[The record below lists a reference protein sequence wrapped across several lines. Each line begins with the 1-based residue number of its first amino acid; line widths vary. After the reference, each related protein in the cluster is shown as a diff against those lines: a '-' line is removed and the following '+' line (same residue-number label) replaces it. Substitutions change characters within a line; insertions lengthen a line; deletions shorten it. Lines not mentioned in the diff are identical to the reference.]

1 MKKNYTPLRV
11 SSLCATAAVLLAGL
25 EMNAL
30 AFRGD
35 NASPLISPADPAAVQ
50 SATAKTPS
58 ATQVEA
64 AKLAEPAGVAVEWD
78 PQLGTPLS
86 VRGQNLGQRQS
97 FSGGKGLAAG
107 GASYEQDA
115 VAVMDN
121 LARLYRVQDAAQE
134 FTAKRADRDKL
145 GFHHVRL
152 AQTYRGLRVVG
163 GDLIVHFGKDGQAYQ
178 VNGAYVPDVLVDV
191 VPQIEVAQAV
201 RLAQADLAAIGKPA
215 GSLQAN
221 ALVVYARN
229 VAPQLAYELTLT
241 YKDAKTGPACWR
253 YWIDARQGT
262 VLFRYND
269 IQKIA
274 APTANGT
281 SAPITGN
288 ILPGEGGQSVS
299 VNGWHE
305 NTDIYYLYSPDLAWM
320 IYNVAFSGWPDFA
333 TYAYRPTAD
342 WAATDPAEMSLGR
355 NYEVVQGFY
364 RDVMGRQSFDD
375 AGKIARANAHE
386 GIDFVNAYWDPST
399 QQFYFGDGDGMMA
412 DSLGVL
418 DVAGHEYTHA
428 VTEFTAGLIYAY
440 ESGALNESFS
450 DIMGTAIEF
459 YGQADGRASYPNKI
473 PGAADWLCGE
483 DCWLSSIALRD
494 LRNPRNAVTVGAGN
508 EQPTRYRGKFWYTG
522 SGDNGGVHQNS
533 GVQNFCFYLLSE
545 GGSGTNDG
553 LKYAVTGIG
562 VTNAEQV
569 AYRALTVYCTE
580 STDHPGSRAA
590 WLSAAADLNTNWVK
604 NVAAAWSAVG
614 VSTRPVITQQPTN
627 LTVLA
632 GTTVSFGIGL
642 TGGEPFSYQWLK
654 DGTPISGATT
664 NPLTLVAVQT
674 NDAGSYWVIVTN
686 VAGSATSSKATLTVV
701 PSVPLRFALNN
712 SNLTWTT
719 DASYPWYGQTLV
731 SHDGVASAQSGLIG
745 SGQQTALRTTVNG
758 PGTLTYWW
766 QVSSAAGSGTL
777 SFSYGGK
784 TQQTISGDVAWEQCQ
799 YYLPAGSQA
808 LAWTYART
816 AAAPAGQDHGWVDE
830 VSYVSGSTA
839 PFITLE
845 PTSQGGLPGVTLIIP
860 AAAAGTPPLA
870 YRWTKSG
877 VTVPGATNAT
887 LTLTNLS
894 AAQQGT
900 YALVV
905 SNAYGTVSSANIT
918 VAIIPIKAWG
928 NNQFGQTEVPIAATN
943 AIGIAA
949 GGYHSLGLRADGRV
963 IAWGHNYDGQCDVPS
978 TLTNALALAAGAYH
992 SLALTAD
999 GRVIAWGA
1007 NYNGQATVPSGLSNI
1022 VAIAAGSRHS
1032 LALRAN
1038 GRIVGW
1044 GDVTLGQLAMPANL
1058 TNAAANAIA
1067 IAAAGNHSLALRS
1080 DGTVSAWGDNR
1091 NAVGDYAG
1099 ESVVPM
1105 NLRNIV
1111 AVSGGDSHSLSLGLD
1126 GTITLWGDASAG
1138 QLGVAPLP
1146 TAFKAISGGAVH
1158 TLAIVS
1164 NGVVAAWGD
1173 NVYNQG
1179 TAPAGLTGAIAI
1191 AAGSYHNLALISTVP
1206 PVGPVL
1212 LPPVRVGQ
1220 QLRFSVATKRGQV
1233 CIMEYKNSLSDP
1245 TWTWLSATVGDGTTK
1260 VFTDSPGSLNARF
1273 YRMHYP

>member
-1 MKKNYTPLRV
+1 MKKNHTTLQVPSPCV
-11 SSLCATAAVLLAGL
+11 ITTVLLAGL
-25 EMNAL
+25 ELSAL
-30 AFRGD
+30 AYRGD
-35 NASPLISPADPAAVQ
+35 NDSPLISLPAQAAGQ
-50 SATAKTPS
+50 SATAQVPS
-58 ATQVEA
+58 AAQVEA
-64 AKLAEPAGVAVEWD
+64 AQLAEPVGVTVEWD
-78 PQLGTPLS
+78 PQLGTPQS
-86 VRGQNLGQRQS
+86 VRGRDLGQRQS

-107 GASYEQDA
+107 GSYEQNA

-121 LARLYRVQDAAQE
+121 LARFYRVQDAAQE
-134 FTAKRADRDKL
+134 FTAKPAEGDKL

-152 AQTYRGLRVVG
+152 AQVFQGLRVVG
-163 GDLIVHFGKDGQAYQ
+163 GDLVVHFDKNGQAYQ
-178 VNGAYVPDVLVDV
+178 VNGSYVPDVQLDV
-191 VPQIEVAQAV
+191 VPQIETSQAE
-201 RLAQADLAAIGKPA
+201 RTAQADLASIGKPG
-215 GSLQAN
+215 GSLQTN
-221 ALVVYARN
+221 ALVVYARS

-241 YKDAKTGPACWR
+241 YKDPKTGPACWR
-253 YWIDARQGT
+253 YWIDARQGR

-269 IQKIA
+269 IKKIA
-274 APTANGT
+274 APTANGVT
-281 SAPITGN
+281 NAITGN
-288 ILPGEGGQSVS
+288 ILAGEGGQSVS

-305 NTDIYYLYSPDLAWM
+305 NTDIYYLHSPKSSLSWLV
-320 IYNVAFSGWPDFA
+320 YNVAISGWPDFL
-333 TYAYRPTAD
+333 TYAYRTNSD
-342 WAATDPAEMSLGR
+342 WAASDPAEMSLGR
-355 NYEVVQGFY
+355 NFEIVQSFY

-375 AGKIARANAHE
+375 ARAMARANAHE
-386 GIDFVNAYWDPST
+386 GIKYVNAYWDGS
-399 QQFYFGDGDGMMA
+399 QLYFGDGDGVMA
-412 DSLGVL
+412 NSLAVL

-428 VTEFTAGLIYAY
+428 VTDYSANLVYAY

-450 DIMGTAIEF
+450 DVMGTAIEF
-459 YGQADGRASYPNKI
+459 YGQPDGRASYPNKTA
-473 PGAADWLCGE
+473 GAADWLCGE

-494 LRNPRNAVTVGAGN
+494 LRNPRNSATVGVGN
-508 EQPTRYRGKFWYTG
+508 EQPSRYRGKFWYTG
-522 SGDNGGVHQNS
+522 SGDNGGVHINS
-533 GVQNFCFYLLSE
+533 GVQNFCFYLLCE

-569 AYRALTVYCTE
+569 AYRALTVYCTP
-580 STDHPGSRAA
+580 STDYQGARAA
-590 WLSAAADLNTNWVK
+590 WLSAAEDLNTNWVK
-604 NVAAAWSAVG
+604 SVAAAWSAVG

-627 LTVLA
+627 LAVLV
-632 GTTVSFGIGL
+632 GMTVSFSVGVS
-642 TGGEPFSYQWLK
+642 GGEPFTYQWLK

-664 NPLTLVAVQT
+664 NPLMLVAVQT
-674 NDAGSYWVIVTN
+674 NDAGTYWVIVTN
-686 VAGSATSSKATLTVV
+686 VAGSATSSQATLTVV

-712 SNLTWTT
+712 SNVTWTT
-719 DASYPWYGQTLV
+719 DTGFPWYGQTLV
-731 SHDGVASAQSGLIG
+731 SHDGVASAQSGMI
-745 SGQQTALRTTVNG
+745 SAGQQTALRTTVTG

-784 TQQTISGDVAWEQCQ
+784 TQQTISGEVPWGECQ

-808 LAWTYART
+808 LVWTYARN

-845 PTSQGGLPGVTLIIP
+845 PTSQGGLPGVTLTIP
-860 AAAAGTPPLA
+860 AAASGTPPLA

-905 SNAYGTVSSANIT
+905 SNAYGTVTSSDIT
-918 VAIIPIKAWG
+918 VAIIPVIAWG
-928 NNQFGQTEVPIAATN
+928 NNQFGQTVVPITATN
-943 AIGIAA
+943 ATGIAA

-963 IAWGHNYDGQCDVPS
+963 IAWGHNYDGQCDVPD
-978 TLTNALALAAGAYH
+978 TLTNAVAVAAGAYH

-999 GRVIAWGA
+999 GRVLAWGA
-1007 NYNGQATVPSGLSNI
+1007 NYNGQATVPTGLSNI
-1022 VAIAAGSRHS
+1022 VAIAAGARHS

-1038 GRIVGW
+1038 GRVVGW
-1044 GDVTLGQLAMPANL
+1044 GDGTLNQLAMPANL
-1058 TNAAANAIA
+1058 TNATANAIA

-1091 NAVGDYAG
+1091 NALGDYAG

-1105 NLRNIV
+1105 NLRNVV
-1111 AVSGGDSHSLSLGLD
+1111 AVSGGDSHSLSLGMD
-1126 GTITLWGDASAG
+1126 GTLTLWGDASAG

-1146 TAFKAISGGAVH
+1146 TSFKAISGGAVH

-1164 NGVVAAWGD
+1164 NGVVTAWGD

-1179 TAPAGLTGAIAI
+1179 SVPGRLTGAIAI
-1191 AAGSYHNLALISTVP
+1191 AAGSYHNLALISSVP

-1233 CIMEYKNSLSDP
+1233 YIMEYKNSLSDSA
-1245 TWTWLSATVGDGTTK
+1245 WTWHSAIIGDGTTRT
-1260 VFTDSPGSLNARF
+1260 FTDSPGSVSVRF